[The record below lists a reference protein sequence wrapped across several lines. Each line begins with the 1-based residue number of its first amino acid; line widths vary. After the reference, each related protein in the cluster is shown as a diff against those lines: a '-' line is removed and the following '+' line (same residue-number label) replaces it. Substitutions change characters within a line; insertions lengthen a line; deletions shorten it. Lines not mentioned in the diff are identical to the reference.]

1 MIIRRVKLA
10 PFGGVASRELVFQPG
25 LNVVLGPNEAGKS
38 TLVSAL
44 FAALFLPSGTKKG
57 DAAWKSFIGRYF
69 PHDGG
74 DTVSVLVEFLC
85 KEGKGYTLSRS
96 WGAKKEDKL
105 EMKSGAVAHGEDKI
119 REILSSVLRHG
130 RGTYEGVL
138 FARQDEMIRT
148 VELLRKNG
156 EASATLS
163 EILRAVLFE
172 TGGVSLEKLETE
184 LAEEKKNLLNLWDMN
199 RDGPKDNKG
208 IDTPWGKGC
217 GEVLK
222 AYYAA
227 ERLNREVLLAIAAE
241 KALEETKARLFA
253 RTLENQQLDE
263 EKAVLESIEN
273 DVTQRAILQAG
284 LETLRGKEKEL
295 KQVNVEW
302 PTAVATLKALE
313 NEELQIGVRHEQL
326 QREQEEAKRM
336 LAARARRELFS
347 TVRPWAIEEATI
359 GKELRQMPVVSA
371 SDVKWLT
378 EQLGAIRERSAELQA
393 MKLKVRM
400 TAGKP
405 MSVKVT
411 TEFDREEIVTVQ
423 QEAVFNGEGRLR
435 LEHADWVLDVQ
446 SGQADV
452 EQLLAGLKSRRS
464 SLSEKLRE
472 LDVPSAKAAHA
483 VWTAR
488 SEKES
493 SLGRLQAKISAQLKE
508 TKLAELA
515 AEVAALPPDVPVRE
529 TYRILADLA
538 QTEAD
543 GRSCKEKAEK
553 ERARIAAW
561 VKEYGQH
568 DEVMVRL
575 ASVLQ
580 ELKRS
585 EEKLNCLKPL
595 PDDFAST
602 EQFLA
607 RLRELREKTQSAAQA
622 VYGCK
627 LALADAEK
635 ALPENS
641 AEEMQQQL
649 AVARES
655 LARLK
660 KRAAAVLAVEKEF
673 MRLAKNLDAN
683 TYTPFA
689 DTFARYLAQATGY
702 RYKAAR
708 LLDGAMPGSIMK
720 AGGGELPVE
729 LLSTGTT
736 RGVALALRLAMAE
749 YLLGDAEGFMVMD
762 DPLTDLDPER
772 KRHGAEMIADYAKDR
787 QLIILTCE
795 PETAR
800 LLGGSL
806 TELVE

>member
-10 PFGGVASRELVFQPG
+10 PFGGVANREVVLQPG

-69 PHDGG
+69 PHGGG

-85 KEGKGYTLSRS
+85 KEGKEYTLSRS

-105 EMKSGAVAHGEDKI
+105 EMKSGAVVHGEEQI
-119 REILSSVLRHG
+119 RQILSSVLRHG

-148 VELLRKNG
+148 VELLRKNE
-156 EASATLS
+156 EASDTLS

-172 TGGVSLEKLETE
+172 TGGVSLEKLEAE
-184 LAEEKKNLLNLWDMN
+184 LAEEKKNLLNLWDMD

-208 IDTPWGKGC
+208 IDTPWVKGC

-227 ERLNREVLLAIAAE
+227 ERLKRAVQSAITAE
-241 KALEETKARLFA
+241 KTLDETKARLFA
-253 RTLENQQLDE
+253 LTLEKQRLDE
-263 EKAVLESIEN
+263 EKAALESVEN
-273 DVTQRAILQAG
+273 DVTQRAILLAG
-284 LETLRGKEKEL
+284 LESLRGKEKEL

-302 PTAVATLKALE
+302 PTAAATLKALE
-313 NEELQIGVRHEQL
+313 NEELQIGFRHEQL
-326 QREQEEAKRM
+326 QREREEAKRM
-336 LAARARRELFS
+336 LAARARRELLN
-347 TVRPWAIEEATI
+347 TVRPWAEEAAAV
-359 GKELRQMPVVSA
+359 GDELKQMRVVSGA
-371 SDVKWLT
+371 DLKWLT

-393 MKLKVRM
+393 MKLKVRL

-405 MSVKVT
+405 ISVQVT
-411 TEFDREEIVTVQ
+411 TGLGREETVTVQ
-423 QEAVFNGEGRLR
+423 QEAVFDGEGRLR

-452 EQLLAGLKSRRS
+452 EQLLAALESLRS
-464 SLSEKLRE
+464 ALREKLQE
-472 LDVPSAKAAHA
+472 LGVAGAEEARA

-488 SEKES
+488 SEKEN

-508 TKLAELA
+508 IKLEELA

-529 TYRILADLA
+529 TERILADLA
-538 QTEAD
+538 QMDAD
-543 GRSCKEKAEK
+543 SRSCKEKAKK
-553 ERARIAAW
+553 ERDRIAAW

-580 ELKRS
+580 ELRQS
-585 EEKLNCLKPL
+585 EEKLRGLAPL
-595 PDDFAST
+595 PAGFAGT

-607 RLRELREKTQSAAQA
+607 RLRELREKSQNAAQA
-622 VYGCK
+622 VYNSK
-627 LALADAEK
+627 LTLADAEK

-649 AVARES
+649 TVARES

-660 KRAAAVLAVEKEF
+660 KRAAAVLAVEKKF
-673 MRLAKNLDAN
+673 MQLAENLDAN

-689 DTFARYLAQATGY
+689 DAFARYLAPATGY
-702 RYKAAR
+702 RYRAAS
-708 LLDGAMPGSIMK
+708 LDGAIPGSIVE

-749 YLLGDAEGFMVMD
+749 YLLGDAGGFMVMD

-772 KRHGAEMIADYAKDR
+772 KRHAAEMIADYAKDR

-795 PETAR
+795 PETAK
-800 LLGGSL
+800 LLGGCL
-806 TELVE
+806 TELVG